1 MKKLIPYLLLLT
13 FSSCYTIKSSVVDRL
28 QKVWPENLQYF
39 EDGVYKS
46 GKDTIISKPRIKYYP
61 VYIYR
66 TRPYLNHYYNHY
78 YNPYTY
84 PRPYRFQYN
93 YPNHYSPSFNSN
105 SIPSH
110 IPSTPSGSTPSA
122 SPPSSSKSKGGNI
135 Q

>member
-66 TRPYLNHYYNHY
+66 TRPYLNHYYN
-78 YNPYTY
+78 PYTY
-84 PRPYRFQYN
+84 PIPYRFQYN

>member
-66 TRPYLNHYYNHY
+66 TRPYLNHYYN
-78 YNPYTY
+78 PYTY

>member
-39 EDGVYKS
+39 EDGVHKS

-66 TRPYLNHYYNHY
+66 TRPYLNHYYN
-78 YNPYTY
+78 PYTY
-84 PRPYRFQYN
+84 PIPYRFQYN